1 MCSSIIVYPTTGNG
15 IIVSIG
21 YQSIDSIE
29 LGHYCMNCFN
39 VVFMVFPLK
48 SKAYIHANV
57 FYLEN
62 TLKIQRKSLRIVMKL
77 LKILAIK

>member
-1 MCSSIIVYPTTGNG
+1 
-15 IIVSIG
+15 
-21 YQSIDSIE
+21 
-29 LGHYCMNCFN
+29 MNCFN

-62 TLKIQRKSLRIVMKL
+62 TDDVAENCSGIVENISDKIVKYSLCVNIQYSEVGAKT
-77 LKILAIK
+77 